1 MIKNVKELNEQ
12 FFNIKFKHRKE
23 LLYYIDLN
31 DERKKL
37 YIFIA
42 FVEKCDGRLVPSSLL
57 R

>member
-12 FFNIKFKHRKE
+12 FFDIKFKHRKE

-42 FVEKCDGRLVPSSLL
+42 LKFFFN
-57 R
+57 